1 MNSAQL
7 THVNWTDERDQLA
20 YGGPAKRLSLAK
32 GAQNMAAR
40 SARMLQFL
48 KTTGVVRRGRG
59 QRVTK
64 DAALTLKSYLLQE
77 AEGVGREAKLRWCK
91 ENGLRVC
98 NLQHDGVGVCIEDD
112 QIRGATSALT
122 AAVTTACGYPV
133 QVVVK

>member
-1 MNSAQL
+1 MFS
-7 THVNWTDERDQLA
+7 VED
-20 YGGPAKRLSLAK
+20 YRLSLAK
-32 GAQNMAAR
+32 GAKNMAAR

-48 KTTGVVRRGRG
+48 KMTGVVRRGRG
-59 QRVTK
+59 QRVAK

-98 NLQHDGVGVCIEDD
+98 SLQHDGVGVCIEDD
-112 QIRGATSALT
+112 QIRGATTALT
-122 AAVTTACGYPV
+122 AAVTTACGYSV